1 MDEKIISSPDEN
13 PYSIE
18 VKNFDTDKTK
28 WEIQKGIIEP
38 TKDLPLPN
46 ELGELKYI
54 LEDIL
59 AGDSSQF
66 DNEIIKNLNIDNIMA
81 AIEWLARE
89 DNLSETFKDNLLADG
104 WRLNFKTKPPT
115 PAEFLTEKYI
125 GNQAESTYDWARDVF
140 IDFMDP
146 LKPYRTLVLAQHIG
160 SGKSTLST
168 LIQLFISTHYAM
180 MWHPWKYFNLAP
192 SSVFTQCMGAWNQK
206 KASELLVEPFIQ
218 ILEQSPYFKRV
229 RSHTDLVD
237 AAGEDLVNC
246 LHWTTSSPTSVLQLQ
261 NNVNY
266 KIISSPGSI
275 LGQNIISAVISEMTM
290 FTENGWTNEQVFKF
304 FTKLRKRIDSRMKG
318 NYYGRMI
325 IDSQPNTLESVIDDW
340 IWNEA
345 PKNSENYIVSGAR
358 WKFFPQEFPYAW
370 KQNRESWKSTADGS
384 MSVTKDAIKKALDQD
399 CMKKDFNKKQ
409 TFPIFKGTNGQ
420 PPKVVESESEL
431 TMYEPRDIIWAPTT
445 QVTSNGNKSM
455 LDAALESP
463 IEFLRDQCGIP
474 SGTPDR
480 IFYNKQT
487 VDDCFENNLR
497 NMFGH
502 ITAPAEEEPEHLI
515 WNQIKDKFF
524 NKIIDKYYF
533 YYEPGVPRVVSVDQ
547 SYAGDVTSIA
557 MTHVERDSERRDD
570 VTGEPVKVFVTD
582 FIITIIPKGGIIN
595 LDAIK
600 CFIWDLVSLGNIKIK
615 HVSYDG
621 FQSQPSIQFLK
632 RKGIEVDYIS
642 VDKTNEPYLN
652 FIDYVQHKRW
662 FAGKCIY
669 MKNNMLSLHFEK
681 RKQGKGTTK
690 VDHFSG
696 EIYTDGNGDWNTD
709 MRGTNAKDAADAVTG
724 TIELINRYENEFV
737 PYIVWKPMA
746 LNDRSYE
753 TMKIKQDEFMEKM
766 GFDNF

>member
-1 MDEKIISSPDEN
+1 MDEKIISNPDEN

-38 TKDLPLPN
+38 SKELPLPN

-104 WRLNFKTKPPT
+104 WRLNFKAKPPT

-125 GNQAESTYDWARDVF
+125 GNQAESTYDWAKDVF

-146 LKPYRTLVLAQHIG
+146 LKPYRTLVLTQHIG

-192 SSVFTQCMGAWNQK
+192 SSVFTQCLGAWNQK
-206 KASELLVEPFIQ
+206 KASELLLEPFVQ

-229 RSHTDLVD
+229 RSHIDLVD
-237 AAGEDLVNC
+237 AAGDDLAERLC
-246 LHWTTSSPTSVLQLQ
+246 WTTSTPTSCLAFQ

-266 KIISSPGSI
+266 KIINGPGSI

-290 FTENGWTNEQVFKF
+290 FTENGWTNEKIFTF

-325 IDSQPNTLESVIDDW
+325 IDSQPNSLESIIDDW

-345 PKNSENYIVSGAR
+345 PKSSENYIVSGSR

-370 KQNRESWKSTADGS
+370 KQNRENWKSMSDGN

-431 TMYEPRDIIWAPTT
+431 TMYESTDIVWAPTT

-533 YYEPGVPRVVSVDQ
+533 YYEPGIPRVVSVDQ

-557 MTHVERDSERRDD
+557 MTHVERDSERKDD
-570 VTGEPVKVFVTD
+570 ITGEPVKVFVTD

-600 CFIWDLVSLGNIKIK
+600 CFIWDLISLGNLKIK

-632 RKGIEVDYIS
+632 RKGVEVDYIS

-724 TIELINRYENEFV
+724 TIELINRYENEFI

-753 TMKIKQDEFMEKM
+753 TMKTKQDEFMEKM
-766 GFDNF
+766 GFSI

>member
-1 MDEKIISSPDEN
+1 MDEKILSN
-13 PYSIE
+13 PEANPFSIE
-18 VKNFDTDKTK
+18 VKKFDTDKTK
-28 WEIQKGIIEP
+28 WEIEKGIVEP

-46 ELGELKYI
+46 ELGELKFI

-59 AGDSSQF
+59 AGDSTQF

-89 DNLSETFKDNLLADG
+89 DNLSESFKDNLLADG
-104 WRLNFKTKPPT
+104 WRLNFKAKPPT

-192 SSVFTQCMGAWNQK
+192 SSVFTQCLGAWNQK
-206 KASELLVEPFIQ
+206 KASELLLEPFVQ

-237 AAGEDLVNC
+237 AAGDDLINC
-246 LHWTTSSPTSVLQLQ
+246 LHWTTSSPTSCLSFQ
-261 NNVNY
+261 NGVNY
-266 KIISSPGSI
+266 KIINGPGSI

-290 FTENGWTNEQVFKF
+290 FTENGWTNEKVFTF
-304 FTKLRKRIDSRMKG
+304 FTKLRKRIDNRMKG

-345 PKNSENYIVSGAR
+345 PKSTENYIVTGSR

-370 KQNRESWKSTADGS
+370 ETPRSFWRDSKKGVVEPKIAVKERIDQGC
-384 MSVTKDAIKKALDQD
+384 IKT
-399 CMKKDFNKKQ
+399 DFAKKQ
-409 TFPIFKGTNGQ
+409 TFPIFKGNSGQ
-420 PPKVVESESEL
+420 PPKVVESETEL
-431 TMYEPRDIIWAPTT
+431 SMYEKNDIIWAPTT

-480 IFYNKQT
+480 IFYNKST
-487 VDDCFENNLR
+487 VENCFENNLR

-533 YYEPGVPRVVSVDQ
+533 YYEPGLPRVVSVDQ

-557 MTHVERDSERRDD
+557 MTHVERDAERKDD

-632 RKGIEVDYIS
+632 RKGIDVDYIS

-690 VDHFSG
+690 VEHFSG
-696 EIYTDGNGDWNTD
+696 EIYTDGNGDWDSD

-737 PYIVWKPMA
+737 PFVVWKPLA

-753 TMKIKQDEFMEKM
+753 TMKTKQDEFMEKM
-766 GFDNF
+766 GFDF

>member
-1 MDEKIISSPDEN
+1 MDEKIISNPEEN
-13 PYSIE
+13 PFSIE

-28 WEIQKGIIEP
+28 WEIQKGVVNPPKE
-38 TKDLPLPN
+38 LPLPD
-46 ELGELKYI
+46 ELGELKFI

-81 AIEWLARE
+81 AIEWLARK

-104 WRLNFKTKPPT
+104 WRLNFKAKPPT

-192 SSVFTQCMGAWNQK
+192 SSVFTQCLGAWNQK
-206 KASELLVEPFIQ
+206 KASELLLEPFVQ

-229 RSHTDLVD
+229 RTHTDLVD
-237 AAGEDLVNC
+237 AAGEDLAEHIC
-246 LHWTTSSPTSVLQLQ
+246 WTTSTPTSVLSMQ
-261 NNVNY
+261 NGVNY
-266 KIISSPGSI
+266 KIINGPGSI
-275 LGQNIISAVISEMTM
+275 LGQNIISAVVSEMTM
-290 FTENGWTNEQVFKF
+290 FTENGWTNDQVFKF
-304 FTKLRKRIDSRMKG
+304 FTKLRKRIDNRMKG

-345 PKNSENYIVSGAR
+345 PKSSENYIVTGSR

-370 KQNRESWKSTADGS
+370 KSERKNWKSMADGS
-384 MSVTKDAIKKALDQD
+384 VSTTKDAIKKALDQD
-399 CMKKDFNKKQ
+399 CLKKDFNKKQ

-533 YYEPGVPRVVSVDQ
+533 YYEPGIPRVVSVDQ

-557 MTHVERDSERRDD
+557 MTHVERDSERKDD

-632 RKGIEVDYIS
+632 RKGIEVDYLS

-690 VDHFSG
+690 VDHFNG

-737 PYIVWKPMA
+737 PYVVWKPLA

-753 TMKIKQDEFMEKM
+753 TMKNKQDEFMEKM
-766 GFDNF
+766 GFEL

>member
-1 MDEKIISSPDEN
+1 MDEKIISN
-13 PYSIE
+13 PEKNPFSIE

-28 WEIQKGIIEP
+28 WEVQKGVVNPPKE
-38 TKDLPLPN
+38 LPLPD
-46 ELGELKYI
+46 ELGELKFI

-81 AIEWLARE
+81 AIEWLARK

-104 WRLNFKTKPPT
+104 WRLNFKAKPPT

-125 GNQAESTYDWARDVF
+125 GNQAESTYEWAKDVF

-146 LKPYRTLVLAQHIG
+146 LKPYRTLVLTQCIG
-160 SGKSTLST
+160 AGKSTLST

-237 AAGEDLVNC
+237 AAGEDLAEHIC
-246 LHWTTSSPTSVLQLQ
+246 WTTSSPTSVLQLQ
-261 NNVNY
+261 NGVNY
-266 KIISSPGSI
+266 KIINGPGSI

-290 FTENGWTNEQVFKF
+290 FTENGWSNEKIFTF
-304 FTKLRKRIDSRMKG
+304 FTKLRKRIDNRMKG

-345 PKNSENYIVSGAR
+345 PKNSENYIVTGSR

-370 KQNRESWKSTADGS
+370 KQNRENWKSMADGS
-384 MSVTKDAIKKALDQD
+384 MSATKDAIKKALDQD
-399 CMKKDFNKKQ
+399 CLKKDFNKKQ

-431 TMYEPRDIIWAPTT
+431 SMYEPTDIVWAPTT
-445 QVTSNGNKSM
+445 QVTSNGNKSI

-487 VDDCFENNLR
+487 VEDCFENNLR

-533 YYEPGVPRVVSVDQ
+533 YYEPGIPRVVSVDQ

-557 MTHVERDSERRDD
+557 MTHVERDSERKDD

-632 RKGIEVDYIS
+632 RKGIEVDYLS

-690 VDHFSG
+690 VDHFNG

-737 PYIVWKPMA
+737 PYVVWKPLA

-753 TMKIKQDEFMEKM
+753 TMKNKQDEFMEKM
-766 GFDNF
+766 GFEL